1 MRRSSPIKSLL
12 EDILLFTALA
22 YLCGYVAVRA
32 THTKHWFDKTTE
44 ETGSYTFF
52 DTWSRS
58 DMLFYRIFYPV
69 IVLDSKLLR
78 RDFVRDKW

>member
-1 MRRSSPIKSLL
+1 MRRLSPIIGLL
-12 EDILLFTALA
+12 EGILLFTAVA
-22 YLCGYVAVRA
+22 YLCGYLAVRA

-52 DTWSRS
+52 DTWSPS
-58 DMLFYRIFYPV
+58 DMLLYRIFYPI

-78 RDFVRDKW
+78 RDFLKDKS